1 MEFFTRLI
9 GPTGIV
15 ILSGFL
21 IFLVAFRYS
30 VNIFDWIERQTL
42 GTRTYILE
50 KLELL
55 FIEIKPEKITY
66 LLLICSFGSGA
77 VILGIFGL
85 MGAWIPGLILASIF
99 TFLGFKIPRPFIDAM
114 VERRIKAYETQMVDA
129 LQLLSNG
136 IRAGL
141 SLPQAVGMVVDEMPT
156 PISQEFNM
164 ILQQNKIGVP
174 LEECFDGLVKRV
186 PTEDNEMFVASV
198 NILRE
203 TGGNL
208 AEVFDTIVEVIRER
222 VRLKQKI
229 DTYIAQGMFQG
240 ATIFAMPWAICAIF
254 TVSDPE
260 MMKPMFTH
268 PLGWVALF
276 LALMFD
282 LAGGFVILKIVKIKV

>member
-1 MEFFTRLI
+1 MEIFTRLI
-9 GPTGIV
+9 GSIGI
-15 ILSGFL
+15 IGLSGFL

-50 KLELL
+50 SLELL
-55 FIEIKPEKITY
+55 FIEIKPEKVTY
-66 LLLICSFGSGA
+66 LLLACSFGSGA
-77 VILGIFGL
+77 FVFSLFGL
-85 MGAWIPGLILASIF
+85 AGLWIPGLIFGGIF
-99 TFLGFKIPRPFIDAM
+99 TFLGFKIPRPFIDYM

-141 SLPQAVGMVVDEMPT
+141 SLPQAVGMVVDEMPV
-156 PISQEFNM
+156 PVSQEFNM

-174 LEECFDGLVKRV
+174 LEECFTGLVKRI

-229 DTYIAQGMFQG
+229 DTYVAQGMFQG

-254 TVSDPE
+254 TISDPE

-268 PLGWVALF
+268 PLGWVALT
-276 LALMFD
+276 LALLFD
-282 LAGGFVILKIVKIKV
+282 LAGGFVILKLVKIKV

>member
-1 MEFFTRLI
+1 MDIFVRLL
-9 GPTGIV
+9 GPNGIMIV
-15 ILSGFL
+15 SGLL
-21 IFLVAFRYS
+21 IFLVAFKYS
-30 VNIFDWIERQTL
+30 VNIFDWIEKQTI

-55 FIEIKPEKITY
+55 FIEVEPQKITY
-66 LLLICSFGSGA
+66 LLLCCSFVPGLFIISL
-77 VILGIFGL
+77 LGFL
-85 MGAWIPGLILASIF
+85 GAWIPGLILGAVVI
-99 TFLGFKIPRPFIDAM
+99 FLGFKLPKPFIDFM
-114 VERRIKAYETQMVDA
+114 IEKRIKQYEGQMVDA
-129 LQLLSNG
+129 MQLLANG

-141 SLPQAVGMVVDEMPT
+141 SLPQSIGLVVDELPT
-156 PISQEFNM
+156 PVSQEFNM

-174 LEECFDGLVKRV
+174 LEECFEGLVKRI

-208 AEVFDTIVEVIRER
+208 AEVFDTIVDVIRER

-240 ATIFAMPWAICAIF
+240 ATIFAMPWAICLIF
-254 TVSDPE
+254 TLSDPE

-276 LALMFD
+276 LALLFD
-282 LAGGFVILKIVKIKV
+282 LAGGFVILKIVKIKI

>member
-1 MEFFTRLI
+1 MEIFTRLI
-9 GPTGIV
+9 GPIGIV
-15 ILSGFL
+15 AVSGFL
-21 IFLVAFRYS
+21 IFLVSFKYS
-30 VNIFDWIERQTL
+30 VNIFDWIEQQTL

-50 KLELL
+50 RLELL
-55 FIEIKPEKITY
+55 FIEIKPEKVTY
-66 LLLICSFGSGA
+66 LLLGCSFGSGGF
-77 VILGIFGL
+77 ILAIMGM
-85 MGAWIPGLILASIF
+85 MGAWVPGFILAGIF
-99 TFLGFKIPRPFIDAM
+99 TFLGFKIPRPFIDYM
-114 VERRIKAYETQMVDA
+114 VEKRIKAYESQMVDG

-141 SLPQAVGMVVDEMPT
+141 SLPQAVGMVVDEMPA

-164 ILQQNKIGVP
+164 ILQQNKIGMP
-174 LEECFDGLVKRV
+174 LEECFTELVKRV

-254 TVSDPE
+254 TISDPA
-260 MMKPMFTH
+260 MMEPMFTH
-268 PLGWVALF
+268 PLGWVALGI
-276 LALMFD
+276 ALMFD